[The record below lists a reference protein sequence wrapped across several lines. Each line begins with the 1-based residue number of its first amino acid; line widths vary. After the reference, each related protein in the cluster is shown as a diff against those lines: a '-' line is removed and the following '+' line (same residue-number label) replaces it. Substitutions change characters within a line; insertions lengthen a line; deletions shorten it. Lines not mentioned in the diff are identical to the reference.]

1 MNSTYKTQSTHGGD
15 YTPSKPLGAIDISI
29 DGRSKE
35 IFIDAYEGQ
44 GSTYKLRDKPL
55 INLFDKS
62 ILVFAGNT
70 DELFKHFITPE
81 YAEDIAA
88 LFAGMIDRAKQ
99 IIYTEEFKRSEEYHT
114 EETNLKTL
122 GILVSKF
129 CKWDIGNIVTVY
141 DAALEDSN
149 ANPVTEARELLRIH
163 GYVVDG
169 LWSKDDI
176 SPRAEEMGI
185 HLTPEQVDNIFSKM
199 GKFDAELGINWDFIE
214 NLIQEE
220 VNPIDHSVTI

>member
-1 MNSTYKTQSTHGGD
+1 MYKIIYFSSDYYFPDNVNPQDQEQLREYYNLNKKAILKGAHGDVDVYDSMQELVLAFNSEAISD
-15 YTPSKPLGAIDISI
+15 LGHLLTV
-29 DGRSKE
+29 
-35 IFIDAYEGQ
+35 DAEF
-44 GSTYKLRDKPL
+44 S
-55 INLFDKS
+55 NS
-62 ILVFAGNT
+62 
-70 DELFKHFITPE
+70 EE
-81 YAEDIAA
+81 IAA
-88 LFAGMIDRAKQ
+88 LFQDMIVRAKEL
-99 IIYTEEFKRSEEYHT
+99 IYTEEFKRSEEYRT
-114 EETNLKTL
+114 QETDLKTL

-129 CKWDIGNIVTVY
+129 CKWDIGDIGTVY

-149 ANPVTEARELLRIH
+149 ADPVSEARELLRLH